1 MLALA
6 LLCLICSAAAEEQ
19 ESAVEQK
26 VEQKIPVAEPE
37 IHEPTQEEEPAE
49 AKAVEVEQKSAA
61 ATDTAVAADERTSA
75 DKGMGFLSS
84 LLLIPLVLYVCTKYV
99 ALPRR
104 PIMGIHYLYFIIPS

>member
-26 VEQKIPVAEPE
+26 VEQEIPVDEPE

-49 AKAVEVEQKSAA
+49 AKAVEVEQKSPA
-61 ATDTAVAADERTSA
+61 ATDTAVAADERTFN
-75 DKGMGFLSS
+75 DKGMGFHCRMSVLQ
-84 LLLIPLVLYVCTKYV
+84 IPVDEIDLT
-99 ALPRR
+99 RR
-104 PIMGIHYLYFIIPS
+104 SFTTSNMSTPFHSTV